1 MDRVEDHR
9 QRGLSTVDP
18 IGGDWP
24 PGLLADLREDWE
36 ITQGYIT
43 TDSKTICP
51 TCRQY
56 ETLELAFGGNDISEY
71 KCSNCGAQ
79 VRYEEEEN

>member
-1 MDRVEDHR
+1 M
-9 QRGLSTVDP
+9 STVDP

-24 PGLLADLREDWE
+24 PGLLAELREGWD
-36 ITQGYIT
+36 ITQGYIES
-43 TDSKTICP
+43 DSKTICP

-56 ETLELAFGGNDISEY
+56 ETLELAVDSPSDFSEY

-79 VRYEEEEN
+79 VRYEDDD

>member
-9 QRGLSTVDP
+9 QGTVTFDRRVP
-18 IGGDWP
+18 S
-24 PGLLADLREDWE
+24 LLADLREDWD

-56 ETLELAFGGNDISEY
+56 ETLDIAFGGNDISEY

-79 VRYEEEEN
+79 IRYEEEE

>member
-1 MDRVEDHR
+1 MRDVK
-9 QRGLSTVDP
+9 
-18 IGGDWP
+18 
-24 PGLLADLREDWE
+24 PGLLADLREDWD
-36 ITQGYIT
+36 ITQSYIT

-56 ETLELAFGGNDISEY
+56 ETLELAFGGNYISEY

-79 VRYEEEEN
+79 IRYEEED